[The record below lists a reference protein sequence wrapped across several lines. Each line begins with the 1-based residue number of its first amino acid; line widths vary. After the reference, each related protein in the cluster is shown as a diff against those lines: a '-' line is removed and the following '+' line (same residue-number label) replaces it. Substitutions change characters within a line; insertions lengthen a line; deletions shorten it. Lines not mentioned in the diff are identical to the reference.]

1 MSKKPVYINLLKIQL
16 PLSALL
22 SISHRVSGIMIF
34 FMVLPVFAYILN
46 ILLDSPASFI
56 SYMDAYNSSIFLRTF
71 VLFNILIFEYHV
83 IAGIRHMLMD
93 FHIISETLS
102 ASNTSAKIALI
113 VFIINALLTILVLTW
128 NWVNQFGT
136 CKDILQFISF
146 YFLDIWV

>member
-1 MSKKPVYINLLKIQL
+1 MSIKPTYINLFKIQL
-16 PLSALL
+16 PLSAFL

-34 FMVLPVFAYILN
+34 FMVLPFFAYILN

-93 FHIISETLS
+93 FHLISETLS

-113 VFIINALLTILVLTW
+113 IFIINALLTILFLT
-128 NWVNQFGT
+128 
-136 CKDILQFISF
+136 
-146 YFLDIWV
+146 

>member
-1 MSKKPVYINLLKIQL
+1 MSKKPVYINLFKIQL

-56 SYMDAYNSSIFLRTF
+56 SYIDAYNSSIFLRTF

-93 FHIISETLS
+93 FKLVSETLS
-102 ASNTSAKIALI
+102 ASNTSAITALI
-113 VFIINALLTILVLTW
+113 VFFVIALLTILGL
-128 NWVNQFGT
+128 
-136 CKDILQFISF
+136 I
-146 YFLDIWV
+146 

>member
-1 MSKKPVYINLLKIQL
+1 MSKKPVYINLFKIQL

-56 SYMDAYNSSIFLRTF
+56 SYVDAYNSSIFLRTF

-93 FHIISETLS
+93 FHLISETLS

-113 VFIINALLTILVLTW
+113 IFIINALLTILVLT
-128 NWVNQFGT
+128 
-136 CKDILQFISF
+136 
-146 YFLDIWV
+146 